1 MSAIPIN
8 FTINKNTDFK
18 VSINI
23 RQSDNN
29 YLDLTS
35 YSVEAKMARNYTTT
49 NKISLNAQKID
60 PATGL
65 IELSLPDV
73 SSGLIVGTDSL
84 KIGRYVYDVIL
95 TDSVLSKEKVITGVI
110 EVHPSIT

>member
-1 MSAIPIN
+1 
-8 FTINKNTDFK
+8 
-18 VSINI
+18 
-23 RQSDNN
+23 
-29 YLDLTS
+29 
-35 YSVEAKMARNYTTT
+35 MARNYTTT

-84 KIGRYVYDVIL
+84 KIGRYVYDVVL
-95 TDSVLSKEKVITGVI
+95 TDSLLSKEKVITGVI